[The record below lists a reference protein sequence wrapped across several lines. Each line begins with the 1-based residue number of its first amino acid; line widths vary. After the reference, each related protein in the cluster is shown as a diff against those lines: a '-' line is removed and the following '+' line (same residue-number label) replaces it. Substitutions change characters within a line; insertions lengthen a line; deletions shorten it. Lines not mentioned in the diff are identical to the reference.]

1 MRPFLITIILV
12 SISSFYA
19 QGQGFGEWAAH
30 TSMRTVV
37 GGVEVGDGEIWA
49 LTTGGVTIYKDGQ
62 IKQLL
67 TTIDGL
73 SRLDGTSIAYDENKT
88 KVYIGYINGLL
99 DVIDVNTLSTQT
111 LTDIERSVSFNSKA
125 IHDLVVLNE
134 SLFVAT
140 DFGIVEY
147 STENLFVKD
156 SYTKLGI
163 LNRGS
168 RVLDLFASPTQLI
181 AGTEQGVAV
190 TQLDGSFSVN
200 DWTVYNQGDGYT
212 SNPTLAVGVLNNHLY
227 ASTETE
233 NYIFDGTSW
242 AINTNFG
249 SAKITEYVV
258 HPNGSLLALSTNH
271 IYMVSN
277 STTTARSLNSLNGIS
292 FIKQLSDKGTILFGT
307 ENLGLSSLNITSSE
321 IESYELDGPFRN
333 YFDGLN
339 FKQEVLIAGSS
350 RRSARRSVI
359 DRSKGYY
366 IYDGTTWESYNYYT
380 NPTLKA
386 ANMMQ
391 VFSTLQTENYYYFGS
406 WGRGLIRH
414 SKEDNEIKIFNQ
426 KNSTLRGWASD
437 DPLFPVITGLG
448 KDSNGDVW
456 VVSRYGSTPLYV
468 QTPGEDDWVPF
479 SPNSAVNSSD
489 YYENLFIDSFDQK
502 WIPLEATSTAGNGL
516 LILDTGD
523 KSNPNDDK
531 GIKLTMGENS
541 GNLPNNKIKAIV
553 EDKNNEVW
561 IGTER
566 GVARFLF
573 TDIIIDGGAN
583 ERKAQWLIN
592 EDTSAVSRYLLR
604 DVNVSA
610 MAVNAA
616 NEKWI
621 GSENQGIW
629 VVSEDGGKIIKRFT
643 TQNSPLFSNN
653 IQSIEVNDVD
663 GKVYIATDV
672 GLMSYQDTPKMA
684 VSKMKDLKVFP
695 NPFSYDN
702 HSEIKIEGLTE
713 STSINI
719 IGVDGTVV
727 NTLTKKGGRISW
739 NGLDYNGNRLG
750 TGVYYVVAIA
760 NKGSESKGIGK
771 IIIVN

>member
-12 SISSFYA
+12 SLSSIYA
-19 QGQGFGEWAAH
+19 QGQGFGEWTSH

-37 GGVEVGDGEIWA
+37 GGVEVTDGEVWT
-49 LTTGGVTIYKDGQ
+49 LTTGGIAIYKDGQ
-62 IKQLL
+62 FEQML
-67 TTIDGL
+67 TTINGL
-73 SRLDGTSIAYDENKT
+73 SRLNGTSIAYDENKN

-99 DVIDVNTLSTQT
+99 DVIDVNTLSTQS

-125 IHDLVVLNE
+125 INDLVVLNK

-147 STENLFVKD
+147 NTENMFVKD
-156 SYTKLGI
+156 SYTKLGS

-168 RVLDLFASPTQLI
+168 RVLVLFASSTQLI

-190 TQLDGSFSVN
+190 TQLDGSFSEN
-200 DWTVYNQGDGYT
+200 DWIVYNQGNGYT
-212 SNPTLAVGVLNNHLY
+212 SNPTLAVGFFNNQLFT
-227 ASTETE
+227 STETE
-233 NYIFDGTSW
+233 NYIYDGTSW
-242 AINTNFG
+242 AINNNFG
-249 SAKITEYVV
+249 TAKILEYTT
-258 HPNGSLLALSTNH
+258 HPNGSLLALSANN
-271 IYMVSN
+271 IYIVSN
-277 STTTARSLNSLNGIS
+277 STTSTRSISGLDGIS
-292 FIKQLSDKGTILFGT
+292 LIRQQNDKKTILFGT
-307 ENLGLSSLNITSSE
+307 ENLGMSSLNIASSE
-321 IESYELDGPFRN
+321 IESYELEGPFRN

-339 FKQEVLIAGSS
+339 FDNGILIAGSS
-350 RRSARRSVI
+350 SKSARNTKT

-366 IYDGTTWESYNYYT
+366 IFDGNTWESYNYYT
-380 NPTLKA
+380 EPSLKA
-386 ANMMQ
+386 VNMML
-391 VFSTLQTENYYYFGS
+391 VFSTLQTEDYYYFGS
-406 WGRGLIRH
+406 WGKGVIRH
-414 SKEDNEIKIFNQ
+414 SKNDNKIKVFDH
-426 KNSTLRGWASD
+426 KNSTFRGWASD
-437 DPLFPVITGLG
+437 DPFYPVITGLG

-456 VVSRYGSTPLYV
+456 AVSRFGSTPLYV
-468 QTPGEDDWVPF
+468 QTPGDDDWVPF
-479 SPNSAVNSSD
+479 SPDAAVNSSD
-489 YYENLFIDSFDQK
+489 YYENLFIDSYDQK
-502 WIPLEATSTAGNGL
+502 WIPLQATSTAGNGL
-516 LILDTGD
+516 LVLDTGD

-531 GIKLTMGENS
+531 GIKLTMGENT
-541 GNLPNNKIKAIV
+541 GNLPDNKVKAIV
-553 EDKNNEVW
+553 EDKNGEVW

-573 TDIIIDGGAN
+573 VDIIIDGGVN

-629 VVSEDGGKIIKRFT
+629 VVNEDGGKIIKRFT

-653 IQSIEVNDVD
+653 ILSIAVNDVD

-695 NPFSYDN
+695 NPFNYDK
-702 HSEIKIEGLTE
+702 HSEIRIEGLSE

-739 NGLDYNGNRLG
+739 NGLDYNGNKLG

-760 NKGSESKGIGK
+760 NKGSDSKGIGK
-771 IIIVN
+771 VIIVN

>member
-1 MRPFLITIILV
+1 MRPFFITIILV
-12 SISSFYA
+12 SLTNYYA

-37 GGVEVGDGEIWA
+37 GGVEVADGEVWT
-49 LTTGGVTIYKDGQ
+49 LTTGGIAIYKDGQ
-62 IKQLL
+62 FDQML
-67 TTIDGL
+67 TTINGL
-73 SRLDGTSIAYDENKT
+73 SRLDGTSIAYDENKN

-99 DVIDVNTLSTQT
+99 DVIDVNSLSTQS

-125 IHDLVVLNE
+125 INDLVVLNK

-147 STENLFVKD
+147 NTENMFVKD

-168 RVLDLFASPTQLI
+168 RVLDLFVSSTQMI

-190 TQLDGSFSVN
+190 TQLDDSFTEN
-200 DWTVYNQGDGYT
+200 DWIVYNQDNGYT
-212 SNPTLAVGVLNNHLY
+212 SNPTLAVGILNDRLY
-227 ASTETE
+227 SSIENE
-233 NYIFDGTSW
+233 NYIFNGTSW

-249 SAKITEYVV
+249 SAKISEYRL
-258 HPNGSLLALSTNH
+258 HPSGSLLALNKNNIFVISSSGVNTK
-271 IYMVSN
+271 
-277 STTTARSLNSLNGIS
+277 SLGSLNGIS
-292 FIKQLSDKGTILFGT
+292 IIQQISDTGTILFGT
-307 ENLGLSSLNITSSE
+307 DNLGLSSLNITSSE
-321 IESYELDGPFRN
+321 VESFELEGPFRN

-339 FKQEVLIAGSS
+339 FNQDIMIAGSS
-350 RRSARRSVI
+350 SSSARNSVI

-366 IYDGTTWESYNYYT
+366 IFDGETWESYNYYT
-380 NPTLKA
+380 NPILKT

-391 VFSTLQTENYYYFGS
+391 VFSTLHTEDYYYFGS
-406 WGRGLIRH
+406 WGRGIVRH
-414 SKEDNEIKIFNQ
+414 SKEDNEIKIFNHR
-426 KNSTLRGWASD
+426 NSTLRGWASD
-437 DPLFPVITGLG
+437 DPFYPVITGLG
-448 KDSNGDVW
+448 KDSKGDVW

-468 QTPGEDDWVPF
+468 QTPGDDDWVPF

-573 TDIIIDGGAN
+573 TDIIIDGGVN

-695 NPFSYDN
+695 NPFSYDK